1 MNNSSKLYQS
11 RIIFYYQTF
20 TGLKSV
26 LHKNTKVTHIH
37 LSSTHFGVNNDNSLY
52 IHLNDYPPNNG
63 IFDNVWLEIKQAQEL
78 GIKVVLMVGGAGG
91 AFSELFRNFETYY
104 GFLKKLI
111 IEKNLDGIDL
121 DVEEF
126 VNLNDIQMMIKRINA
141 DFGDDFIISMAPVQS
156 SLENDSPGMGSFVY
170 KDLYNSNVGHMIHYF
185 NTQAYFDYSF
195 DSFKQIIENGYPEEK
210 INMGSLSYQNSGNC
224 FEQIQ
229 KIKETYNIGGV
240 FNWEYF
246 DVNPK
251 GNEWANNMDLILNK
265 TKNESLDNNTSKSL
279 ENIIES
285 LETGDLILFSGSV
298 GIIDTIIKLFT
309 WSKWTHVGIVLKD
322 PTYISKDLKGHYL
335 LECGYNNFEN
345 VDHNTRYGVQIV
357 DLKEKLS
364 KFEGE
369 AYYRKIKPG
378 FKKINIDIQTQI
390 QLSYLSIR
398 DKPYNLNLVDFLFM
412 KLKFCKKIE
421 YNNVILQYLSS
432 YFFNHRKMDAF
443 VCSSL
448 VGYMYVEL
456 KLLPRYINWSQC
468 EPVTFSEDDEDP
480 LIDFLTK
487 QKRILID

>member
-1 MNNSSKLYQS
+1 MNNSSKLYKS

-26 LHKNTKVTHIH
+26 LNKDTKVTHIH
-37 LSSTHFGVNNDNSLY
+37 LSSTHFGLNDDKSPY
-52 IHLNDYPPNNG
+52 IHLNDYPPNNK
-63 IFDNVWLEIKQAQEL
+63 IFDNVWTEIKQAQEL
-78 GIKVVLMVGGAGG
+78 GIKVILMVGGAGG

-104 GFLKKLI
+104 GFLKNLI

-126 VNLNDIQMMIKRINA
+126 IKLSDIQMMIKRINA

-156 SLENDSPGMGSFVY
+156 SLENDSPGIGGFIY

-185 NTQAYFDYSF
+185 NVQAYFDYSF
-195 DSFKQIIENGYPEEK
+195 DSFKQIVDNGYPEEQ
-210 INMGSLSYQNSGNC
+210 IVMGSLSYQNSGNC
-224 FEQIQ
+224 FNQIK

-265 TKNESLDNNTSKSL
+265 TKNETLDNT
-279 ENIIES
+279 IES
-285 LETGDLILFSGSV
+285 LETGDLILFSGNV
-298 GIIDTIIKLFT
+298 GVVDMIIKFFT

-322 PTYISKDLKGHYL
+322 PTYISEELKGHYL
-335 LECGYNNFEN
+335 LECGYNSFEN
-345 VDHNTRYGVQIV
+345 VDHNTRYGVQLV

-364 KFEGE
+364 TFEGE
-369 AYYRKIKPG
+369 AYYRKIKPE
-378 FKKINIDIQTQI
+378 FKKKNIDILIQT
-390 QLSYLSIR
+390 SYLSIR

-412 KLKFCKKIE
+412 KLNFSKKIE
-421 YNNVILQYLSS
+421 YKNVILQYLSS

-456 KLLPRYINWSQC
+456 RLLPRYINWSQC

>member
-1 MNNSSKLYQS
+1 MNNSSKLYHS

-20 TGLKSV
+20 TGLKNI
-26 LHKNTKVTHIH
+26 LYKDTKVTHIH
-37 LSSTHFGVNNDNSLY
+37 LSSTHFGVNDDNSLY
-52 IHLNDYPPNNG
+52 IHLNDYPPTNK
-63 IFDNVWLEIKQAQEL
+63 IFDHVWVEIKQAQEL

-91 AFSELFRNFETYY
+91 AFSELFRNFEVYY

-126 VNLNDIQMMIKRINA
+126 VNLSDIHMIIKRINA

-156 SLENDSPGMGSFVY
+156 SLENDSPGMGGFVY

-185 NTQAYFDYSF
+185 NVQTYFDYSF
-195 DSFKQIIENGYPEEK
+195 DSFKQIVNNGYPEEQ
-210 INMGSLSYQNSGNC
+210 IVMGSLSYQNSGDC
-224 FEQIQ
+224 FEQIK
-229 KIKETYNIGGV
+229 KISEAYNIGGV

-265 TKNESLDNNTSKSL
+265 TKNETLDNT
-279 ENIIES
+279 IES
-285 LETGDLILFSGSV
+285 LETGDLILFSGNV
-298 GIIDTIIKLFT
+298 GVVDMIIKFFT

-322 PTYISKDLKGHYL
+322 PTYISEELKGHYL

-364 KFEGE
+364 TFEGE
-369 AYYRKIKPG
+369 AYYRKIKPE
-378 FKKINIDIQTQI
+378 FKKKNNDILIQT
-390 QLSYLSIR
+390 SYLSIR

-412 KLKFCKKIE
+412 KLNFSKKIE

-456 KLLPRYINWSQC
+456 RLLPRYINWSQC